1 MSDIAIRYYSRDIG
15 LQRDRKFRRLRLK
28 YGYWAIAVYEILL
41 DLIYA
46 DKGYYIVY
54 NDNTKGD
61 VIYDIYNDLQGKY
74 QQSAETVEEIISGL
88 VDSGLFSVC
97 HFKLGYLTSHRI
109 QEFFYRYTI
118 ERKNVKIDPG
128 IWLLTLDEMKA
139 ISVRS
144 SILSFFENQPNLIKN
159 RSESDEIRPKITT
172 KESKVNKSKGKEI
185 KHISSSETSAEGE
198 SSEPQAAKEKPV
210 ILLPLNTKEDYPIY
224 QADVDEWSELYPS
237 VDVMQQ
243 LRNMKGW
250 LDSNP
255 TRRKTPKGIK
265 RFITNWLQ
273 REQDKGGM
281 AKGGGKSPAYGK
293 KTDNRFRNFAERSYT
308 PAELDSM
315 ALELLK
321 NDTKGG

>member
-54 NDNTKGD
+54 NDNTKED

-109 QEFFYRYTI
+109 QEFFYRYTV
-118 ERKNVKIDPG
+118 ERKNVKVDPN
-128 IWLLTLDEMKA
+128 IWLLTVDEMKA

-159 RSESDEIRPKITT
+159 RSESDEIQPKNTT
-172 KESKVNKSKGKEI
+172 KESKGNKSKGKEI
-185 KHISSSETSAEGE
+185 KNTSSSEPCSDGKG
-198 SSEPQAAKEKPV
+198 SEPQSAKEKPV
-210 ILLPLNTKEDYPIY
+210 ILLPLNTKEEYPIY
-224 QADVDEWSELYPS
+224 QADVDEWSKLYPS
-237 VDVMQQ
+237 INVMQE

-250 LDSNP
+250 LQDNP
-255 TRRKTPKGIK
+255 RKRKTQNGI
-265 RFITNWLQ
+265 RSFIGRWL
-273 REQDKGGM
+273 REEQKKVSASKDKPSP
-281 AKGGGKSPAYGK
+281 GK
-293 KTDNRFRNFAERSYT
+293 NFKNFEEREYDAE
-308 PAELDSM
+308 ELNNL
-315 ALELLK
+315 ALELI
-321 NDTKGG
+321 KGENEECQN